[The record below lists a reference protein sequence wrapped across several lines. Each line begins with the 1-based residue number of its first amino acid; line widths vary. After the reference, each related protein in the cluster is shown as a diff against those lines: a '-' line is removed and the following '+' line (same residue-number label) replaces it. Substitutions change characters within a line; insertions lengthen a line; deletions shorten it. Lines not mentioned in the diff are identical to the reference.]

1 MARQSW
7 RDLPNAE
14 LTKRLASLREEL
26 RSLRF
31 GLSGSPTRNAAKAR
45 QVRRGIA
52 RVLTEMRRRAIEA
65 AEAVSM
71 ATAKHE
77 E

>member
-1 MARQSW
+1 MAKQSL
-7 RDLPNAE
+7 RDLPDAE

-45 QVRRGIA
+45 QVRKDIA
-52 RVLTEMRRRAIEA
+52 RVLTEMRRRTLEA
-65 AEAVSM
+65 TRGAKTASAESR
-71 ATAKHE
+71 
-77 E
+77 